1 MGRYESKIGLEGNSG
16 GIEPRFCITCG
27 STCKGSCSGEC
38 KTVVQLLVHRIVLVH
53 VKMDAIKAMLRDLH
67 FPKDDRFF

>member
-27 STCKGSCSGEC
+27 STCKGSCSGSC
-38 KTVVQLLVHRIVLVH
+38 KSGCVASCASDCYGSCKDGCYQSY
-53 VKMDAIKAMLRDLH
+53 APGPS
-67 FPKDDRFF
+67 FP